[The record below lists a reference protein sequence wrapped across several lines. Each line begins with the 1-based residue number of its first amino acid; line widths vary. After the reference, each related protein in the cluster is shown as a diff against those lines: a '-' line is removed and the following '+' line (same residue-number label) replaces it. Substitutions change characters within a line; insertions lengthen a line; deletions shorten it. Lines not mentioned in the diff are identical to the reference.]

1 MAFVFRSERNLLKSS
16 KDNNEKEFN
25 SNELS
30 PIKTQKDSNDRYNN
44 LLESPSPCFKSTE
57 RNRTK
62 KIDDSPG
69 PGTYNISKGYYDK
82 HRQFSSRQDNAIP
95 PEYDYF
101 NIPLM
106 RMKEVVNNNPGPGYY
121 NPYESKPIGGK
132 YKYNNTGNNS
142 SSNNISKSVINIFR
156 RRINN
161 DKDKIIDIDKNMDTL
176 IAISSPKKRNN
187 ELSKDKDK
195 DKDNNS
201 NNSKM
206 VDFEKLFENKSLKN
220 IKNPILLY
228 SSEVDNI
235 KKKGKERLNSNFS
248 KKSGLSLE
256 TEGTSVNSSK
266 ISYSQIR
273 VKTSKLSQKLNNQL
287 YSSKSHREKEKP
299 LYKQIVCSTEQ
310 NPNVKN
316 FLLPT
321 VNRYDKSRIHKNS
334 QNHERILLNKE
345 QDNDLLSKNIRQFN
359 ELLNSEYFSDNPGP
373 GYYDPIDLPNQK
385 YFKPKIKSDNN
396 EGKRIFSI
404 LDNNKMKALSP
415 DPRESKADYNYIANG
430 LKKDSKIRD
439 LLFDVKKIAKL
450 RIIREK
456 EVIER
461 NKIINFI
468 KENYKDEQNY
478 ENNLKEIYENDPVD
492 YRKIHE
498 PKDLLFNFG
507 SNDKRFKEL
516 KTSELGPGEYN
527 SHLYKTIEEKNS
539 NIKQEPNYQELY
551 DKLENKTSL
560 IERLTLNKHLLEN
573 PPVGYYKSDI
583 ISSIKYNMEYKNQ
596 VKPPI
601 IHRSGF
607 NPSVEKL
614 TWKKAEEIKK
624 KEKMLITLLG
634 PGKYYKLLN
643 KTFNN
648 RNKTEDNI
656 NVKPP
661 FGSSD
666 LKETNKKPKV
676 TLGPGEYD
684 INSYYNWI
692 TRTFNILFV

>member
-1 MAFVFRSERNLLKSS
+1 MAFVFRSERNLLKPS

-121 NPYESKPIGGK
+121 NPYESNPIGGK
-132 YKYNNTGNNS
+132 YKYNNTGNDS
-142 SSNNISKSVINIFR
+142 SFNNISKSVNNIFR
-156 RRINN
+156 RRIIN

-176 IAISSPKKRNN
+176 IAISSPKKRKN
-187 ELSKDKDK
+187 ELSKDK

-287 YSSKSHREKEKP
+287 YSSKSHREQEKP

-310 NPNVKN
+310 NPNAKN

-415 DPRESKADYNYIANG
+415 DPRESKADYNYIANN

-492 YRKIHE
+492 YRKFHE

-551 DKLENKTSL
+551 DKLENKASL
-560 IERLTLNKHLLEN
+560 IERLTLNKNLLEN

-607 NPSVEKL
+607 NPNVEKL

-661 FGSSD
+661 FGNSD

>member
-1 MAFVFRSERNLLKSS
+1 MAFVFRSERNLMQPYQS
-16 KDNNEKEFN
+16 NNEKEFN

-30 PIKTQKDSNDRYNN
+30 PIKAGKDNNNRYNN

-57 RNRTK
+57 RNKTN

-82 HRQFSSRQDNAIP
+82 HRQFSSRQENSIP

-121 NPYESKPIGGK
+121 NPNENTNLFGGK
-132 YKYNNTGNNS
+132 YKYNNTGNNNS
-142 SSNNISKSVINIFR
+142 FNNISKSVNNIFR
-156 RRINN
+156 RRIIN
-161 DKDKIIDIDKNMDTL
+161 DKDKINDIDKNMDTL
-176 IAISSPKKRNN
+176 IAISSPKKRKN
-187 ELSKDKDK
+187 ELSKDKD
-195 DKDNNS
+195 NTS
-201 NNSKM
+201 NKSKN
-206 VDFEKLFENKSLKN
+206 VDFEKFFENKFLKN
-220 IKNPILLY
+220 IKNPILFY

-235 KKKGKERLNSNFS
+235 KMKNKERLNSNFS

-273 VKTSKLSQKLNNQL
+273 VKTSNLSQKLNNQL
-287 YSSKSHREKEKP
+287 YSSNTNNDQEKS
-299 LYKQIVCSTEQ
+299 LYNQIVCSTEQ
-310 NPNVKN
+310 SPYIKN
-316 FLLPT
+316 LLPT
-321 VNRYDKSRIHKNS
+321 VNRYDKSRICKNS

-345 QDNDLLSKNIRQFN
+345 QETDQMSKNIKEFN

-385 YFKPKIKSDNN
+385 YFKPKIKSNNNN
-396 EGKRIFSI
+396 EGKKIYSI
-404 LDNNKMKALSP
+404 LDKNKMKTLSP
-415 DPRESKADYNYIANG
+415 DPRESKAHYYNSIAND
-430 LKKDSKIRD
+430 LKKDSKIRA

-456 EVIER
+456 EAIER
-461 NKIINFI
+461 NKIINYI
-468 KENYKDEQNY
+468 KENYKEEPNY
-478 ENNLKEIYENDPVD
+478 ENNLKEIFENAPIK
-492 YRKIHE
+492 YRKMHE

-516 KTSELGPGEYN
+516 KANELGPGEYN

-539 NIKQEPNYQELY
+539 NIKPEPDYQELY
-551 DKLENKTSL
+551 DKLENKSGL
-560 IERLTLNKHLLEN
+560 IERLTLDKYLLEN
-573 PPVGYYKSDI
+573 PPVGYYNADI
-583 ISSIKYNMEYKNQ
+583 LTSIKYNMEYKNQ

-601 IHRSGF
+601 IPRSGF

-634 PGKYYKLLN
+634 PGKYYNLLN
-643 KTFNN
+643 KTLNKG
-648 RNKTEDNI
+648 NKTEDNI

-661 FGSSD
+661 FGSSEI
-666 LKETNKKPKV
+666 KETNKKPKV

-692 TRTFNILFV
+692 TRTYNILFV

>member
-1 MAFVFRSERNLLKSS
+1 MAFVFRSERNILKPLQ
-16 KDNNEKEFN
+16 DNNDKEFN
-25 SNELS
+25 FNELS

-57 RNRTK
+57 RNRTM

-69 PGTYNISKGYYDK
+69 PGAYNISKGYYDK

-101 NIPLM
+101 NIPIM

-121 NPYESKPIGGK
+121 NPYESNLFGGK
-132 YKYNNTGNNS
+132 YKYNNTGNNN
-142 SSNNISKSVINIFR
+142 SSNNISKSVNNIFR
-156 RRINN
+156 RRIIN
-161 DKDKIIDIDKNMDTL
+161 DKDKINDIDKNMDTL
-176 IAISSPKKRNN
+176 IAISSPKKRKN
-187 ELSKDKDK
+187 ELGK
-195 DKDNNS
+195 DKDNNP

-206 VDFEKLFENKSLKN
+206 VDFEKLFENKSLKD

-228 SSEVDNI
+228 SSDIENI
-235 KKKGKERLNSNFS
+235 KKKGKDRLNSDFS
-248 KKSGLSLE
+248 KKSGISLE

-266 ISYSQIR
+266 ISYSQIKD
-273 VKTSKLSQKLNNQL
+273 KTSKLSQKLNKQL
-287 YSSKSHREKEKP
+287 YSSNSNRGQEKP

-310 NPNVKN
+310 NSNLKN

-321 VNRYDKSRIHKNS
+321 VNKYDKSRIHKNS

-345 QDNDLLSKNIRQFN
+345 QDTNYLSKNIKQFN
-359 ELLNSEYFSDNPGP
+359 ELLNSEYFLENPGP

-385 YFKPKIKSDNN
+385 YFKPKIKTDNN
-396 EGKRIFSI
+396 NNKENRIFSI
-404 LDNNKMKALSP
+404 LDKNKMKTLSP
-415 DPRESKADYNYIANG
+415 DPRESKVDNNYIANEF
-430 LKKDSKIRD
+430 KKDSKIRD

-456 EVIER
+456 EAIER
-461 NKIINFI
+461 NRIINFI
-468 KENYKDEQNY
+468 KENYKDETNY
-478 ENNLKEIYENDPVD
+478 ENNLKEIYENDPIN

-507 SNDKRFKEL
+507 SNDKRFKEI
-516 KTSELGPGEYN
+516 KPSELGPGEYN
-527 SHLYKTIEEKNS
+527 SHLYKTIVEKNS
-539 NIKQEPNYQELY
+539 KIKPEPNYQELY
-551 DKLENKTSL
+551 DKLENKTNL
-560 IERLTLNKHLLEN
+560 MERLALNKHLLEN

-583 ISSIKYNMEYKNQ
+583 ITSIKYNMEYKNQ

-607 NPSVEKL
+607 NPDVEKL

-643 KTFNN
+643 KTLNN
-648 RNKTEDNI
+648 GSKTEDNI

-661 FGSSD
+661 FGSSE
-666 LKETNKKPKV
+666 LKETNKKPKI

>member
-1 MAFVFRSERNLLKSS
+1 MAFVFRSERNILKPYQN
-16 KDNNEKEFN
+16 NNEKEFN
-25 SNELS
+25 QNELS
-30 PIKTQKDSNDRYNN
+30 PIKTLNDSNDRYNN
-44 LLESPSPCFKSTE
+44 ILESPSPCFKSTE

-69 PGTYNISKGYYDK
+69 PGAYNISKGYYDK
-82 HRQFSSRQDNAIP
+82 HRQFSSRQDNAVP

-106 RMKEVVNNNPGPGYY
+106 RMKEVVNTNPGPGHYD
-121 NPYESKPIGGK
+121 PYESNLFKGK
-132 YKYNNTGNNS
+132 YKYNNTGNNNS
-142 SSNNISKSVINIFR
+142 FNNISKSVNNIFR
-156 RRINN
+156 RKIIN
-161 DKDKIIDIDKNMDTL
+161 DTDKINDIDKNMDTL
-176 IAISSPKKRNN
+176 IAISSPKKRKND
-187 ELSKDKDK
+187 LCK
-195 DKDNNS
+195 DKDNSS
-201 NNSKM
+201 NKSKM
-206 VDFEKLFENKSLKN
+206 IDFERLFENKSLKN
-220 IKNPILLY
+220 IKSPILLY
-228 SSEVDNI
+228 SSEIDSI
-235 KKKGKERLNSNFS
+235 KKKNKDRLHSNFS
-248 KKSGLSLE
+248 KKSGISLE

-287 YSSKSHREKEKP
+287 YSGKSNRDQDKP
-299 LYKQIVCSTEQ
+299 LYNQIVCSTEQ
-310 NPNVKN
+310 NSNEKK

-334 QNHERILLNKE
+334 QNHERIMLNKE
-345 QDNDLLSKNIRQFN
+345 QDTDPLSKNIKEFN
-359 ELLNSEYFSDNPGP
+359 ELLNSGYFSENPGP
-373 GYYDPIDLPNQK
+373 GYYDPIDLQNQK
-385 YFKPKIKSDNN
+385 YFKPKIKIDNN
-396 EGKRIFSI
+396 NERKRIFSI
-404 LDNNKMKALSP
+404 LDKNKMKALSP

-439 LLFDVKKIAKL
+439 LLFDVKRIAKL

-456 EVIER
+456 EAIER

-468 KENYKDEQNY
+468 KENYKEEPNY
-478 ENNLKEIYENDPVD
+478 ENNLKEIYESDPIN
-492 YRKIHE
+492 YRKMHE

-527 SHLYKTIEEKNS
+527 THLYKTIEEKNS
-539 NIKQEPNYQELY
+539 KIKQEPSFQELY
-551 DKLENKTSL
+551 DKLENKTNL
-560 IERLTLNKHLLEN
+560 FERLTLNKHLLEN
-573 PPVGYYKSDI
+573 PPIGHYKSDI

-601 IHRSGF
+601 IPRSGF
-607 NPSVEKL
+607 NPNVEKL

-648 RNKTEDNI
+648 GNKTEDNI

-661 FGSSD
+661 FGSSE